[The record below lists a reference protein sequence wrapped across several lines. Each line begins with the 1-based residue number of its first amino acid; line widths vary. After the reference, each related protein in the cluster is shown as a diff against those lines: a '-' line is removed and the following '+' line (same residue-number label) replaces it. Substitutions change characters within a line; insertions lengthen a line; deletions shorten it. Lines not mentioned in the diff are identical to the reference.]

1 MLEERRSPY
10 TPEQV
15 GILFPVLTEVECHIV
30 SGIEER
36 FPGWSVWPHVDYP
49 QTHIWLAR
57 KNSTAMQPLAVG
69 MIGDLPG
76 EIAHW
81 ISARSSVRPEF

>member
-1 MLEERRSPY
+1 MLEQRRNPS

-15 GILFPVLTEVECHIV
+15 GILFPVLTEVECRIV
-30 SGIEER
+30 SDLESR

-49 QTHIWLAR
+49 QTHIWLTR
-57 KNSTAMQPLAVG
+57 KNATAMQSLAVG
-69 MIGDLPG
+69 MIGDLAG

-81 ISARSSVRPEF
+81 ISANFSIRPEF